1 MLMFGLLL
9 LNANYLQVVRADD
22 LHNDANNPRLIL
34 EEYSRERGPIL
45 VGDKAVASSVA
56 TDDRLKYQRKYAQ
69 GPLYAPATGFYSIV
83 YGASGIEAEEN
94 SILAGTDDSLF
105 VRRVIDQL
113 TGEPV
118 KGGSVQLTLNAKA
131 QKAAYDGLR
140 GRKGAVVAIEP
151 STGAILAL
159 VTSPSYNPSVLS
171 LHDTAKVRAAQK
183 RLTAD
188 PDKPMLD
195 RALRETYPPGST
207 FKLVTASAALE
218 SGKFRRDTKVYNGPR
233 LDLPQTDSDLPN
245 FDGQSC
251 SASGRATLEDALKRS
266 CNAAFGK
273 VGLELGADA
282 VREQAEKYGFNS
294 RFEVPMITATQ
305 PVPHRCEPAA
315 DRAVGHRAVR
325 RQRDSA
331 ADGDGRGDDR
341 QPRCADEP
349 VPGARGP
356 RARPVGAPHHQAG
369 RDSRRSISPQT
380 ADTLAQM
387 MATVV
392 EEGTGSNAQ
401 IDGVRVGGKTGT
413 AQQGSNRKPHAWF
426 VSLAPINDAKV
437 AVAVVL
443 EDGGGAA
450 EVSGNQLAA
459 PIARSVMLAV
469 LGPMRPDTDVLLG
482 DRYLLTE
489 RIAGGG
495 MGEVWAATDEVLG
508 RPVAVKILR
517 REYAD
522 DPTFLERFRAEAR
535 HAAGLSHSGIAAVYD
550 YGEDDG
556 SPFIVMELV
565 PGEALSAEMAREGA
579 IAPDRTLDIIG
590 QAALA
595 LQIAHDGGVIHRDV
609 KPGNLLLTPDGTVKI
624 TDFGIAR
631 ATDSVPLTLTG
642 AIMGTA
648 YYISP
653 EQASGESVTPASDV
667 YSLGIVAYECLTGR
681 RPFDGNTPVNVALA
695 QVREEPPALP
705 AGIPEPVTALVMR
718 MLAKD
723 PADRPASAGELGREA
738 LALRAAGAAQTP
750 ATKALPVADA
760 DATRVV
766 GPVPARGSSDT
777 NPGFVLP
784 PLREPRAWLPY
795 VIAAAVV
802 LVLVLATAR
811 ACSGPDTAAT
821 DSSSS
826 TAKGTAAAAKD
837 TVTVD
842 EADYVGRPLDQV
854 RTELTRAGARRPGR
868 RGRRG
873 RRRRYGDRGVAGR
886 DAGPG

>member
-1 MLMFGLLL
+1 
-9 LNANYLQVVRADD
+9 
-22 LHNDANNPRLIL
+22 
-34 EEYSRERGPIL
+34 
-45 VGDKAVASSVA
+45 
-56 TDDRLKYQRKYAQ
+56 
-69 GPLYAPATGFYSIV
+69 
-83 YGASGIEAEEN
+83 
-94 SILAGTDDSLF
+94 
-105 VRRVIDQL
+105 
-113 TGEPV
+113 
-118 KGGSVQLTLNAKA
+118 
-131 QKAAYDGLR
+131 
-140 GRKGAVVAIEP
+140 
-151 STGAILAL
+151 
-159 VTSPSYNPSVLS
+159 
-171 LHDTAKVRAAQK
+171 
-183 RLTAD
+183 
-188 PDKPMLD
+188 
-195 RALRETYPPGST
+195 
-207 FKLVTASAALE
+207 
-218 SGKFRRDTKVYNGPR
+218 
-233 LDLPQTDSDLPN
+233 
-245 FDGQSC
+245 
-251 SASGRATLEDALKRS
+251 
-266 CNAAFGK
+266 
-273 VGLELGADA
+273 
-282 VREQAEKYGFNS
+282 
-294 RFEVPMITATQ
+294 
-305 PVPHRCEPAA
+305 
-315 DRAVGHRAVR
+315 
-325 RQRDSA
+325 
-331 ADGDGRGDDR
+331 
-341 QPRCADEP
+341 
-349 VPGARGP
+349 
-356 RARPVGAPHHQAG
+356 
-369 RDSRRSISPQT
+369 
-380 ADTLAQM
+380 
-387 MATVV
+387 
-392 EEGTGSNAQ
+392 
-401 IDGVRVGGKTGT
+401 
-413 AQQGSNRKPHAWF
+413 
-426 VSLAPINDAKV
+426 
-437 AVAVVL
+437 
-443 EDGGGAA
+443 
-450 EVSGNQLAA
+450 
-459 PIARSVMLAV
+459 
-469 LGPMRPDTDVLLG
+469 MRPDTDVLLG
-482 DRYLLTE
+482 GRYLLTE

-595 LQIAHDGGVIHRDV
+595 LQVAHDGGVIHRDV

-738 LALRAAGAAQTP
+738 LALRSAGDAQTP
-750 ATKALPVADA
+750 ATKTLPVADA

-766 GPVPARGSSDT
+766 GPVPARGGSDT

-784 PLREPRAWLPY
+784 PLRQPRAWLPY

-811 ACSGPDTAAT
+811 ACSSPDTTPTGTTSSAAQ
-821 DSSSS
+821 
-826 TAKGTAAAAKD
+826 D

-842 EADYVGRPLDQV
+842 EADYVGRPLDPV
-854 RTELTRAGARRPGR
+854 RTELRQLGLVVQVDEIAAEG
-868 RGRRG
+868 
-873 RRRRYGDRGVAGR
+873 
-886 DAGPG
+886 DAGTVTEVSPDGTLARGDEVTVTVVRASDPGDEDEGGDGKGDGKKKKKD